1 MAVSSI
7 PVGLWFDTTTNK
19 DLLKTGIRTYFDN
32 TDVQA
37 LVEWPKVFKSVKVDQ
52 FDVRDVRFAGLGEM
66 KKTVDGESAALETP
80 VMGTVKNYDQVKYTN
95 GFRVTDMMQKY
106 NKFDAVKRWTR
117 NLKKTMLE
125 GKDVEV
131 FKLYNDA
138 TGATYGLV
146 GFDTLNLAEAAHTCL
161 HNTAVTYSNYLNA
174 DLTTAGYES
183 AMKYFDSGIYNDR
196 GGIYVAKAKTLM
208 VNPAFRV
215 KAYQITGADKK
226 PFEQSNTEYKVASYY
241 ETNVSPFVAHRLTSS
256 TSWFLLGDVGDEQFG
271 PTVFTGLEPDLKT
284 EDTFDRSGDIACYS
298 AQHFTYGFGT
308 PELVY
313 CGDL

>member
-1 MAVSSI
+1 MATSI
-7 PVGLWFDTTTNK
+7 PVGLWFDNTTNK
-19 DLLKTGIRTYFDN
+19 DLLKTGIRSYFDN
-32 TDVQA
+32 TDVNA
-37 LVEWPKVFKSVKVDQ
+37 LVEWPKVFKNTKVDL
-52 FDVRDVRFAGLGEM
+52 FEVRDVRFAGLGEM
-66 KKTVDGESAALETP
+66 SKTNDGQPAVLETP
-80 VMGTVKNYDQVKYTN
+80 VMGTVKNYTQVKYTN

-131 FKLYNDA
+131 FNLYNSAA
-138 TGATYGLV
+138 TTTWA
-146 GFDTLNLAEAAHTCL
+146 GFDTQALASAAHTCL
-161 HNTAVTYSNYLNA
+161 YKVTDTYSNYLNA

-183 AMKYFDSGIYNDR
+183 AMKYFDSGIKNDQ

-215 KAYQITGADKK
+215 KAFQITGADKK
-226 PFEQSNTEYKVASYY
+226 PFEQSNTNYKVDAYY
-241 ETNVSPFVAHRLTSS
+241 ETSVAPFVAHRLTSS
-256 TSWFLLGDVGDEQFG
+256 TSWFLLGDVNDDQFG